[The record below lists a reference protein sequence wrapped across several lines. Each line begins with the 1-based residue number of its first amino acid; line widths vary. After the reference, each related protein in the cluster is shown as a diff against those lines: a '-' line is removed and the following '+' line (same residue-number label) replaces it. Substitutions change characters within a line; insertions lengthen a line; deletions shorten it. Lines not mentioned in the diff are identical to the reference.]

1 MSSSGLVVEKLLI
14 RQAADHPVA
23 SDRFSDPCAMLWCRH
38 SCGKTCTS
46 GEPAL
51 LSIRSCAQEV
61 RDSFGG
67 LVEEAA
73 SGGLGQWKHGYE
85 ALANVIL
92 RDQFTRCIGS
102 RLPCVKILNMP
113 QNPDGHIKKTT
124 FVGG

>member
-23 SDRFSDPCAMLWCRH
+23 SDRFSDPCAMSWCRH
-38 SCGKTCTS
+38 NCGETCTS
-46 GEPAL
+46 GEPAF

-102 RLPCVKILNMP
+102 HLPCVKISNLP
-113 QNPDGHIKKTT
+113 QIPDGSLQKGT
-124 FVGG
+124 FVCS